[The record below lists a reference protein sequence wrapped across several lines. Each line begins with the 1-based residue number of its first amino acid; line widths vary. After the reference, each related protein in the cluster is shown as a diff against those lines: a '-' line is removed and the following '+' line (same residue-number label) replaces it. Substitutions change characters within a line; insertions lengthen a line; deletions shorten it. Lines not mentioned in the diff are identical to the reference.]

1 MKTENI
7 IIISLC
13 FIIFMLVISLRTKK
27 NKKIKQEEKLRREKI
42 EELERIENQK
52 KEELLKK
59 ERIEKE
65 ENAKEIFKK
74 LTLKINILNK
84 KYTQLTSLEDYLNE
98 YKVKKYQN
106 EYNEIYETLKSI
118 EEYKELFL
126 GEYNDYLV
134 KLDSCELED
143 SQVKELNKKYVEKE
157 LEENKD
163 FLSNVDNKSLDEQQR
178 KAVIIDEDN
187 NLIVAG
193 AGSGKTLTIS
203 GKVKYLVER
212 KKIKPEEILLL
223 TFTKAAANEM
233 TERIKNKLKINVD
246 ASTFHSLGMRLASHF
261 EDNKYEVLDNP
272 YKYLNE
278 HSIIKVLLKKEETSN
293 AFIDYINYYTK
304 DNITEVDS
312 TFKNKGEFYD
322 FVDNPV
328 PISESLK
335 QILYNSLIN
344 FKVLY
349 FYENKKADEFNFNY
363 CVNLFKKTNIN
374 EKIKLMLKSL
384 WIDRLTI
391 TTSEVEIIKEYIKDK
406 ELKYETKEE
415 LYEFLFHVT
424 IPGYSKVFKKI
435 TVKSEEERI
444 IANFLYM
451 NGINFKYESRYKD
464 GNYETPKNSYNT
476 IRSYSPDFYLPD
488 YDIYIE
494 HFGVD
499 SDMKAHQY
507 TDIENKRYEDNMKWK
522 REVHELNN
530 TDLIETYSFYH
541 QQGILKEKLEEMLLA
556 RGIKFNHISKEEIN
570 LIIEVG
576 SGKEETN
583 AFIKL
588 MTTFLTLF
596 KSNNYKLSKLEEF
609 RDIAHSYSTFLRDK
623 HLLFFEMFEAVLIF
637 YNETLLKNKEIDFSD
652 MINKATDHLN
662 EKDKDEVFQ
671 LGLRYKYIIIDEFQ
685 DTSVARFKLVKA
697 LKDKLD
703 DCKILAVGDDWQSIY
718 RFAGS
723 DISIF
728 TEFEEYFGKTEINF
742 IEKTYRNSQQLV
754 DIAQRFVMS
763 NPNQI
768 KKNLKSDKRLEIPI
782 IYEKTNWENKDEIVY
797 KILKNISKEY
807 GKKECS
813 VTILARINEN
823 LRKLGFSEIFKVEN
837 NHKDN
842 KLQISFH
849 KKYNLKNIKLDC
861 KTAHG
866 SKGLEADEVILIDVN
881 DNIVGFPNKI
891 IDDSV
896 LFYVLSNA
904 DSYLY
909 GEERRLFYVALT
921 RTRNRTFVLF
931 DENYP
936 SIFVRELFDYEDKTL
951 DEYGE
956 NRICKACGSHMIRR
970 KNSINNEEFYGCYHY
985 PKCNYTEPLDKV
997 HTCPICGSRLLKSK
1011 YEENTYYCNNYKRGT
1026 EKSHYKTVIDEEEN

>member
-203 GKVKYLVER
+203 GKVKYLVEI

-328 PISESLK
+328 PIG
-335 QILYNSLIN
+335 
-344 FKVLY
+344 V
-349 FYENKKADEFNFNY
+349 A
-363 CVNLFKKTNIN
+363 T
-374 EKIKLMLKSL
+374 LM
-384 WIDRLTI
+384 
-391 TTSEVEIIKEYIKDK
+391 
-406 ELKYETKEE
+406 
-415 LYEFLFHVT
+415 
-424 IPGYSKVFKKI
+424 
-435 TVKSEEERI
+435 
-444 IANFLYM
+444 
-451 NGINFKYESRYKD
+451 
-464 GNYETPKNSYNT
+464 
-476 IRSYSPDFYLPD
+476 
-488 YDIYIE
+488 
-494 HFGVD
+494 
-499 SDMKAHQY
+499 
-507 TDIENKRYEDNMKWK
+507 
-522 REVHELNN
+522 
-530 TDLIETYSFYH
+530 
-541 QQGILKEKLEEMLLA
+541 
-556 RGIKFNHISKEEIN
+556 
-570 LIIEVG
+570 
-576 SGKEETN
+576 
-583 AFIKL
+583 
-588 MTTFLTLF
+588 
-596 KSNNYKLSKLEEF
+596 
-609 RDIAHSYSTFLRDK
+609 
-623 HLLFFEMFEAVLIF
+623 
-637 YNETLLKNKEIDFSD
+637 
-652 MINKATDHLN
+652 
-662 EKDKDEVFQ
+662 
-671 LGLRYKYIIIDEFQ
+671 
-685 DTSVARFKLVKA
+685 
-697 LKDKLD
+697 
-703 DCKILAVGDDWQSIY
+703 
-718 RFAGS
+718 
-723 DISIF
+723 
-728 TEFEEYFGKTEINF
+728 
-742 IEKTYRNSQQLV
+742 
-754 DIAQRFVMS
+754 
-763 NPNQI
+763 
-768 KKNLKSDKRLEIPI
+768 
-782 IYEKTNWENKDEIVY
+782 
-797 KILKNISKEY
+797 
-807 GKKECS
+807 
-813 VTILARINEN
+813 
-823 LRKLGFSEIFKVEN
+823 
-837 NHKDN
+837 
-842 KLQISFH
+842 
-849 KKYNLKNIKLDC
+849 
-861 KTAHG
+861 
-866 SKGLEADEVILIDVN
+866 
-881 DNIVGFPNKI
+881 
-891 IDDSV
+891 
-896 LFYVLSNA
+896 
-904 DSYLY
+904 
-909 GEERRLFYVALT
+909 
-921 RTRNRTFVLF
+921 
-931 DENYP
+931 
-936 SIFVRELFDYEDKTL
+936 
-951 DEYGE
+951 
-956 NRICKACGSHMIRR
+956 
-970 KNSINNEEFYGCYHY
+970 
-985 PKCNYTEPLDKV
+985 
-997 HTCPICGSRLLKSK
+997 
-1011 YEENTYYCNNYKRGT
+1011 
-1026 EKSHYKTVIDEEEN
+1026 